1 MMPVTQAERK
11 TMAIGDITGLPAEIK
26 EHTKAGTVVA
36 TLAVE
41 GYENSDLQFDLNM
54 YVTVWYP
61 SIGGIDNADDIFVL
75 QGNQIVA
82 TREVLYGAHDLNY
95 FYYGL
100 NISVHDK
107 SGNAV
112 ASVTGQKLDVV
123 DYLDYIRGTAQADTL
138 SGDRGMNK
146 LIAGAGNDKLY
157 AGRGDDVLYGA
168 AGKDVLSGGWG
179 SDTFLFKSIKESTVK
194 AADVITDWEHVAGGG
209 TRDLI
214 NLNAIDANTK
224 ISGNQDFDWIGT
236 KGFSGHAG
244 ELRYEK
250 GTSHT
255 YVYADVNGDKKADFM
270 IDLHGSIKMYSD
282 DFLL

>member
-1 MMPVTQAERK
+1 
-11 TMAIGDITGLPAEIK
+11 MAIGDITGLPSEIS

-36 TLAVE
+36 TLGVD
-41 GYENSDLQFDLNM
+41 GYDTADLTFELNM
-54 YVTVWYP
+54 YASVFYP
-61 SIGGIDNADDIFVL
+61 SIGELDDSTDVFTL

-82 TREVLYGAHDLNY
+82 AREVLYGAYDLY
-95 FYYGL
+95 SFRYGL

-107 SGNAV
+107 AGNLV
-112 ASVTGQKLDVV
+112 ASVTGQNLDVV
-123 DYLDYIRGTAQADTL
+123 DYLDDIRGTAQADTL

-157 AGRGDDVLYGA
+157 AGRGDDVLYGG

-214 NLNAIDANTK
+214 NLDAIDANTK
-224 ISGNQDFDWIGT
+224 ISGNQDFDWIGAKT
-236 KGFSGHAG
+236 FSGHAG

-270 IDLHGSIKMYSD
+270 IDLNGSIKMYAD